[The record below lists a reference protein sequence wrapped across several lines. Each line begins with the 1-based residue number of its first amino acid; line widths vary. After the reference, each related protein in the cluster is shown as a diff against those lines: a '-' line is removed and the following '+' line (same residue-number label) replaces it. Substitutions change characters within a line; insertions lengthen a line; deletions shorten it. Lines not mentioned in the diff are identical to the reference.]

1 MFLRL
6 LKKEFQLVG
15 RSLGGLV
22 SLLSLSL
29 CVMFIFYSS
38 IEVNE
43 SLGVRSVRGL
53 KWAIIF
59 ILNFILV
66 GQSLFEERESGGWL
80 ATLSSVSVSRLY
92 LAKSIVIWLCTSFVN
107 ALLILVF
114 AVFFQNASI
123 DRFFGE
129 WLFSNL
135 GSMSLVFLGVSMGL
149 ISEESRVK
157 EIVLPLLQLPFS
169 IPLFLFGLE
178 AETRFWMEPS
188 FHFPSVILLLF
199 FALFYGA
206 LGGLFLE
213 ILKKET

>member
-1 MFLRL
+1 MFFQL
-6 LKKEFQLVG
+6 LKKEFVLVG
-15 RSLGGLV
+15 RSLGGIV

-29 CVMFIFYSS
+29 CVMFILYSS

-43 SLGVRSVRGL
+43 ALGVRSVRGL

-59 ILNFILV
+59 ILNFIIV
-66 GQSLFEERESGGWL
+66 GQSLWEEREAGGFF
-80 ATLSSVSVSRLY
+80 ASLSHSSIFKLY
-92 LAKSIVIWLCTSFVN
+92 LAKSLVIWLCTSLVN
-107 ALLILVF
+107 ALMILTF
-114 AVFFQNASI
+114 CVFFQNASI

-135 GSMSLVFLGVSMGL
+135 GSLSLVFLG
-149 ISEESRVK
+149 ISLGIISDESRVK

-169 IPLFLFGLE
+169 VPLFLFGLE
-178 AETRFWMEPS
+178 AESRFWLEPG
-188 FHFPSVILLLF
+188 FYFPAVGLLVF

-213 ILKKET
+213 VLRKET